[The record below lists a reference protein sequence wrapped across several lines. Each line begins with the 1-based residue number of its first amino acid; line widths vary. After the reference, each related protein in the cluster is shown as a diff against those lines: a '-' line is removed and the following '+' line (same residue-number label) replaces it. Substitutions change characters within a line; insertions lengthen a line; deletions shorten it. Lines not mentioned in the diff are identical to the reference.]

1 MRDTARIRA
10 AGCILEK
17 TGMAITKVHNIG
29 RKDAPELGAT
39 NGLEVQVVD
48 VELGRRSRVHR
59 DIGERAVRP
68 A

>member
-1 MRDTARIRA
+1 
-10 AGCILEK
+10 LEK

-59 DIGERAVRP
+59 DIGQRAVRP